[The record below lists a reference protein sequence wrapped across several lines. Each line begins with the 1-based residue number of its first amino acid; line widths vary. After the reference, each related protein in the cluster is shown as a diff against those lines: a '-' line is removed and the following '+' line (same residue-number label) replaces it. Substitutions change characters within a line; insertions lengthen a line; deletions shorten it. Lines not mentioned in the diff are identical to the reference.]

1 VPFVVDNSV
10 VVGWYFESQA
20 TPYTDQA
27 LDLLANE
34 TAHVPAL
41 WVLEFSNVLRKALKA
56 GKADTARIQE
66 IIELVKALPISVD
79 YTSESVESNLALALK
94 YGLTSYDAA
103 YLGLAMRLQLPIA
116 TNDGALKE
124 AAGRASVGIVNL

>member
-1 VPFVVDNSV
+1 MPFVVDNSV

-20 TPYTDQA
+20 TSYADKV

-41 WVLEFSNVLRKALKA
+41 WVLEFSNVLRKALKV
-56 GKADTARIQE
+56 GKTDAARIRE
-66 IIELVKALPISVD
+66 IIALVNVLPISVD
-79 YTSESVESNLALALK
+79 HTSESVESNLALALQ

-103 YLGLAMRLQLPIA
+103 YLGLAIRLQLPIA
-116 TNDGALKE
+116 TNDGALQD
-124 AAGRASVGIVNL
+124 AAVRAGVGIVNL

>member
-1 VPFVVDNSV
+1 VVI
-10 VVGWYFESQA
+10 GWYFESQA
-20 TPYTDQA
+20 TPYTDKV

-66 IIELVKALPISVD
+66 IIALVNALPLSVD
-79 YTSESVESNLALALK
+79 YTSESIENSLALALQ

-103 YLGLAMRLQLPIA
+103 YLGLAIRLQLPIA
-116 TNDGALKE
+116 TNDDALKE
-124 AAGRASVGIVNL
+124 AAGRAGVGIVNPQPS